1 MSSTKLVA
9 YEHYLTEDTFNG
21 MQAFREKMNKQPLYS
36 ALRSFL
42 VAGKFTTRHSGV
54 YEIQEGTEII
64 YIGGHD
70 YPSSI
75 CDCLTAHFSG
85 NDGLSIGGYLSGPA
99 RNKWKDFYIRWL
111 PYSKPREGA
120 MYLLRDYQLKHG
132 NLPRFN
138 LPPAHE
144 FINQDSENSD

>member
-1 MSSTKLVA
+1 MSNKLVA
-9 YEHYLTEDTFNG
+9 YEHFMTEDTFNN
-21 MQAFREKMNKQPLYS
+21 MQAFREKMNQQPLYS

-42 VAGKFTTRHSGV
+42 MAEKKFTTRQPGV
-54 YEIQEGTEII
+54 YEIREGNQII

-85 NDGLSIGGYLSGPA
+85 NDGLPIGAYLSGPA
-99 RNKWKDFYIRWL
+99 RNKWKDFFVRWL
-111 PYSKPREGA
+111 PHVKPREGA
-120 MYLLRDYQLKHG
+120 MYLLHDYQVKHG

-144 FINQDSENSD
+144 FINQD